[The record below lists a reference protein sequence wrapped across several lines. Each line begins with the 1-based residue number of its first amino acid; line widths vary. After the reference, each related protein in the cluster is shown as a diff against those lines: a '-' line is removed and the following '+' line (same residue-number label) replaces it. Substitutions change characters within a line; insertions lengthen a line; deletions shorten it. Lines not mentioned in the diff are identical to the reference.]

1 MATQVGDR
9 VFVESQRAAQPGR
22 SGVIEEVLQETPPR
36 WRVRWD
42 DGRETIFTPAAGV
55 ARIEKAKKPRKKA
68 AKPKARA

>member
-9 VFVESQRAAQPGR
+9 IVCESERAAQTGR

-42 DGRETIFTPAAGV
+42 DGRETIFSPAAGV
-55 ARIEKAKKPRKKA
+55 ARVEKAKKARKKP
-68 AKPKARA
+68 AKAKAGA